1 MRGVLLGSTGSVNWV
16 SMALFPSSSCAGNLL
31 LFKIRPPGPERT
43 PRRASA
49 LPPKTINTFFCLK
62 IRPLFPLTEMD
73 DTRSDAP
80 APSDE
85 SSSPRPRTVPVESA
99 EEMHEPALA
108 TSSAQALEDVRMLE
122 VGKAIYSE

>member
-1 MRGVLLGSTGSVNWV
+1 
-16 SMALFPSSSCAGNLL
+16 
-31 LFKIRPPGPERT
+31 
-43 PRRASA
+43 
-49 LPPKTINTFFCLK
+49 
-62 IRPLFPLTEMD
+62 MD

-122 VGKAIYSE
+122 VGKAIYSQIGLDAAPFAKVGLEGLGERITSPKGFKEDEKPQHGSLATSYSSFGDEGTTASVNSHGQLMQITTV